1 MIPNPVIAEPIEV
14 EVILADWPVRLL
26 VNRKYLPF
34 LKENGLLQGD
44 ALLNLSNHSPVK
56 KHYDRG
62 VCDRTVDRV
71 LLGNH
76 KIKAYRKICRSS
88 SLSRTIKCWLEGAR
102 TVPGRN
108 WTANLNL
115 AAAGIPVAAPIAL
128 IEKRSGPFAGESALL
143 TAELS
148 GYVPLSNLL
157 YEAYLQRRL
166 HPQAFTSLK
175 RRVIDTLARLLGQLI
190 EAQVVN
196 PTLSSKHIFL
206 SRDDNSFDFALI
218 DVGRARLVSRLRTRH
233 LVKPLSVLHRSL
245 SLEIFSSTDRLRL
258 FKRVFPSPNHY
269 HNQKR
274 FIKRIVRK
282 AGQRGF
288 RDINSPH
295 Y

>member
-1 MIPNPVIAEPIEV
+1 M
-14 EVILADWPVRLL
+14 
-26 VNRKYLPF
+26 
-34 LKENGLLQGD
+34 
-44 ALLNLSNHSPVK
+44 
-56 KHYDRG
+56 
-62 VCDRTVDRV
+62 
-71 LLGNH
+71 
-76 KIKAYRKICRSS
+76 
-88 SLSRTIKCWLEGAR
+88 
-102 TVPGRN
+102 
-108 WTANLNL
+108 
-115 AAAGIPVAAPIAL
+115 AAPIAL

-148 GYVPLSNLL
+148 GYAPLSNLL

-175 RRVIDTLARLLGQLI
+175 RRVIDVLARLLGQLI

-206 SRDDNSFDFALI
+206 TRDDNSFDFALI
-218 DVGRARLVSRLRTRH
+218 DVGRARLVSGLRTGH

-258 FKRVFPSPNHY
+258 FKRVFPSQSLY
-269 HNQKR
+269 HDQKA

-288 RDINSPH
+288 KDINTED